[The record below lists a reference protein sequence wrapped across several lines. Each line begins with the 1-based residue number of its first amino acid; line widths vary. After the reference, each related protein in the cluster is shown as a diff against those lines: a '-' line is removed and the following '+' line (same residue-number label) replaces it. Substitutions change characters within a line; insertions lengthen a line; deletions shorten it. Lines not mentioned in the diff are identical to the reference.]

1 MYTVDSGKL
10 ASQHEKL
17 TALLFVYFQV
27 RELNNRKED
36 DPQIFNIVPLC
47 KQKCFRVG
55 LFPATS
61 FPLPHNVIKDT
72 PSLITVEIPQK
83 FKRSNTLK
91 KTHH

>member
-1 MYTVDSGKL
+1 MCTVDSWKL
-10 ASQHEKL
+10 ASYHEKL

-27 RELNNRKED
+27 RERSNRKED

-47 KQKCFRVG
+47 KQKRFRVG
-55 LFPATS
+55 LFPTS

-72 PSLITVEIPQK
+72 PSLITVEITQK

>member
-1 MYTVDSGKL
+1 MCTVDSWKL
-10 ASQHEKL
+10 ASYHEKL
-17 TALLFVYFQV
+17 TALLSVYFQV

-47 KQKCFRVG
+47 EQKYFRVG
-55 LFPATS
+55 LFPTAS

-72 PSLITVEIPQK
+72 PTLITVEIAQK